1 MSVFHNRKWDNGF
14 LTLKSLIERDG
25 LDALYQHEARLYQVD
40 DKGNMKPVPIK
51 TLAGSY
57 HEFYRG
63 VSKSINESA
72 PPPVLTED
80 ALAVIE
86 LIEVCALSSGK
97 RSWIKCA

>member
-1 MSVFHNRKWDNGF
+1 MPWV
-14 LTLKSLIERDG
+14 
-25 LDALYQHEARLYQVD
+25 ALVQYEARLCQVD
-40 DKGNMKPVPIK
+40 DKGSMKRLPIK

-57 HEFYRG
+57 REFYRG

-80 ALAVIE
+80 ALAVTE